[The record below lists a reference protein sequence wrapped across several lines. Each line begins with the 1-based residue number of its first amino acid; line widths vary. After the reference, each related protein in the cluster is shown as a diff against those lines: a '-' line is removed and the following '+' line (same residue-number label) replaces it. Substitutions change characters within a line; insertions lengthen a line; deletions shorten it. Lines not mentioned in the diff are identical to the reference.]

1 MSVQKEFFKI
11 KVAVLFGYNGKPFF
25 GSQKI
30 QDVTKPT
37 AERELEQALYTSKM
51 ISDSNFDD
59 LHKIGWG
66 RGSRTD
72 RGVHA
77 CVNMISCKV
86 CLDKKYVREEATTA
100 GENKTD
106 FKKNVDWQ
114 RVIGDINA
122 NLHKEVRVFGL
133 RLVTRG
139 FDVRK
144 SARSRKYEY
153 LAPLC
158 LFRTKDNQEKSM
170 EEILDQIN
178 ELTALFKGAHNYHNY
193 TKGTKPHEKQ
203 NWRFIHEVRAE
214 TFHPTFITEAPKD
227 PFLVFKLHGQSFL
240 YHQIRK
246 MIGIVSQTI
255 QLGKDKEFILS
266 SFTNEKMDLWLAP
279 SDGLLLDRVDS

>member
-1 MSVQKEFFKI
+1 MLIQKDFFKI

-30 QDVTKPT
+30 SDKTKPT
-37 AERELEQALYTSKM
+37 SESELEKALYLSKM

-77 CVNMISCKV
+77 CVNMICCKIS
-86 CLDKKYVREEATTA
+86 LDKKYVREEVSEA
-100 GENKTD
+100 GSNKTD
-106 FKKNVDWQ
+106 FKKNVDWK
-114 RVIGDINA
+114 RVIGDINS
-122 NLHKEVRVFGL
+122 NLHSNVRVFGL

-153 LAPLC
+153 VAPVSM
-158 LFRTKDNQEKSM
+158 FRTKETQDKPV
-170 EEILDQIN
+170 EEILGHLN
-178 ELTALFKGAHNYHNY
+178 ELAALFKGSHNFHNY
-193 TKGTKPHEKQ
+193 TKGTKPTDKQ
-203 NWRFIHEVRAE
+203 NWRFILDVRAE
-214 TFHPTFITEAPKD
+214 EFHPTFISDPPKE

-246 MIGIVSQTI
+246 MVGIICQTVHT
-255 QLGKDKEFILS
+255 GKDKEFILS
-266 SFTNEKMDLWLAP
+266 SFNNEKMDLWLAP
-279 SDGLLLDRVDS
+279 SEGLLLDRVV